1 MKVVGAGLGAESSRR
16 KWLKEMW
23 GSGSGGKGE
32 QGDNS
37 KVGIGGQHAAQD
49 SGLGARHYTPT
60 ALEGGQAHEED

>member
-49 SGLGARHYTPT
+49 SGLG
-60 ALEGGQAHEED
+60 G